1 MNITIFTKNGCPNCV
16 TAKRLL
22 QDKGFHDYTELNVE
36 EDLGA
41 GDWLKAKHPEA
52 RQMPQIFIEGQRVG
66 GLAGLQQALKQLEGC
81 QCPACKITPHA
92 SDCAVHN
99 APAEPAGA
107 CDCGGQ
113 A

>member
-1 MNITIFTKNGCPNCV
+1 MRIVVYSTSHCPNCDA
-16 TAKRLL
+16 AKRLL
-22 QDKGFHDYTELNVE
+22 ESKGLQYEMIDAGFEPFMQDLLRRY
-36 EDLGA
+36 
-41 GDWLKAKHPEA
+41 PQA
-52 RQMPQIFIEGQRVG
+52 RQMPQIFIDGQRVG
-66 GLAGLQQALKQLEGC
+66 GLAGLQQALKQIEGC